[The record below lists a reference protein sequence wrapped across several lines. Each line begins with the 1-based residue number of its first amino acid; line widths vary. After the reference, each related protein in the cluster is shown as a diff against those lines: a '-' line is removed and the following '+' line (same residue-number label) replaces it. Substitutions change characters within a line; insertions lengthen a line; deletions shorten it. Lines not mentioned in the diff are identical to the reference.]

1 MCMYGER
8 EANFDRKSSI
18 TNDCTAMS
26 SNLSI
31 SIDWIRISMCMFL
44 LFSVV
49 TCNDFGAVCNRTSE
63 YQSIRLV
70 TKKPYKDTIADFV
83 FAVLIPVCLAKRAY
97 LKVYCIFTWSQ
108 KTHGVIASSFVV
120 NAFYTSLESMMG
132 ERVLLM
138 PPLMWCSSRW
148 NCSNQLLLHSTFW
161 SLKMHDGRRNV
172 NTLSYK
178 YRATKSRQNVQNW

>member
-1 MCMYGER
+1 MYGET

-31 SIDWIRISMCMFL
+31 SINWIRISMCMFL

-70 TKKPYKDTIADFV
+70 KKNLTKIPL
-83 FAVLIPVCLAKRAY
+83 LILY
-97 LKVYCIFTWSQ
+97 
-108 KTHGVIASSFVV
+108 
-120 NAFYTSLESMMG
+120 SLF
-132 ERVLLM
+132 L
-138 PPLMWCSSRW
+138 
-148 NCSNQLLLHSTFW
+148 
-161 SLKMHDGRRNV
+161 SLYV
-172 NTLSYK
+172 
-178 YRATKSRQNVQNW
+178 

>member
-1 MCMYGER
+1 MYGER

-44 LFSVV
+44 LFSIV

-70 TKKPYKDTIADFV
+70 KKNLTKIPL
-83 FAVLIPVCLAKRAY
+83 LILY
-97 LKVYCIFTWSQ
+97 
-108 KTHGVIASSFVV
+108 
-120 NAFYTSLESMMG
+120 SLF
-132 ERVLLM
+132 L
-138 PPLMWCSSRW
+138 
-148 NCSNQLLLHSTFW
+148 
-161 SLKMHDGRRNV
+161 SLYV
-172 NTLSYK
+172 
-178 YRATKSRQNVQNW
+178 